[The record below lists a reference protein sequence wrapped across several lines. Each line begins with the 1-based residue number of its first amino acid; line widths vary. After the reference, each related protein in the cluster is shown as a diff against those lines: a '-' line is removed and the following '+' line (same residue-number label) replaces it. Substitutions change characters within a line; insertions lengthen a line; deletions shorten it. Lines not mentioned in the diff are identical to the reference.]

1 LREEHPEIPW
11 RKMAG
16 MREMLIHGYFAVDL
30 EIVWGTVHERFP
42 KEKPRLQQL
51 VDELLAEE

>member
-1 LREEHPEIPW
+1 
-11 RKMAG
+11 MAG
-16 MREMLIHGYFAVDL
+16 MRDMLIHGYFAVNL

-51 VDELLAEE
+51 VDELLGEE